1 MAPDPLGSLM
11 YVARFILNPFLFTA
25 AALVL
30 VFARPRWHGPWWLLI
45 GALLSLAAVGA
56 RLASWPGRDATV
68 GTWLMYE
75 GGESLG
81 FVLVG
86 VGVLLVALKVRRHD
100 N

>member
-1 MAPDPLGSLM
+1 
-11 YVARFILNPFLFTA
+11 
-25 AALVL
+25 
-30 VFARPRWHGPWWLLI
+30 
-45 GALLSLAAVGA
+45 
-56 RLASWPGRDATV
+56 V